1 MRLPPAEWLWLD
13 EFETV
18 SLSELSDACNMSTDD
33 LGELVDYGALTP
45 LPCNPPEVRF
55 SAQCL
60 LPLRDANRMGRD
72 YDFDLFTIGTLLG
85 LLGRIDTLE
94 RRLQAMAVHPP
105 WYAHTPLHGVAFGMP
120 RATPAPE
127 P

>member
-18 SLSELSDACNMSTDD
+18 SLTELSEACNMSTDD
-33 LGELVDYGALTP
+33 LDELVDYGALTP
-45 LPCNPPEVRF
+45 LLQSQPEVRF

-60 LPLRDANRMGRD
+60 LPLRDANRMGND
-72 YDFDLFTIGTLLG
+72 YDFDLFTVGTLLG

-94 RRLQAMAVHPP
+94 RRLQAMAVHTP
-105 WYAHTPLHGVAFGMP
+105 WYAHSTLHGVAFGLP
-120 RATPAPE
+120 RAMPAA
-127 P
+127 